1 MREADTLHRFML
13 ESAGVRG
20 EWVHLDAS
28 WQALLE
34 RHDYPPVVRNLLGQ
48 AYAAVALVAATLKFD
63 GSLILQITGSGPVHL
78 LVTQADG
85 QGRVRGLARFREP
98 PPPEAGLADCV
109 GPDARLMLTLDPGNG
124 GERYQGVVELEGGD
138 LARALD
144 IYFERS
150 EQIPTRVWLAADAQ
164 HAAGLLLQGVPAE
177 DGQPL
182 SRESEDWNRATIL
195 ADTATPAELLE
206 LDAGSL
212 LGRLFA
218 EERVR
223 LFDGTSVAFH
233 CSCSRDKIA
242 ETLRS
247 LGRDE
252 IRSIVADRGAVEV
265 TCEFCNADYHFDAVD
280 AEALCLPDGTRPPA
294 PDTRH

>member
-1 MREADTLHRFML
+1 MRETDTLHRFML
-13 ESAGVRG
+13 EEAGVRG
-20 EWVHLDAS
+20 EWVHLDAA

-34 RHDYPPVVRNLLGQ
+34 RHEYPPVVRDLLGQ

-85 QGRVRGLARFREP
+85 QGRVRGLARFHQTP
-98 PPPEAGLADCV
+98 PTEASLSDCV
-109 GPDARLMLTLDPGNG
+109 GADARLMLTLDPGDG
-124 GERYQGVVELEGGD
+124 SERYQGVVELEGGD

-144 IYFERS
+144 VYFERS
-150 EQIPTRVWLAADAQ
+150 EQIPTRVWLAADATR
-164 HAAGLLLQGVPAE
+164 AAGLLLQGVPAD

-182 SRESEDWNRATIL
+182 SRGSEDWNRTTIL
-195 ADTATPAELLE
+195 ADTVTPAELLV
-206 LDAGSL
+206 LDANTL

-223 LFDGTSVAFH
+223 LFDGTPVAFH
-233 CSCSRDKIA
+233 CSCSREKIA

-252 IRSIVADRGAVEV
+252 IRDIVAEQGAVDV